1 MQSRQDCRAGEWEEV
16 LVSWEES
23 ELFLVSAG
31 VKVPKCRPSWAGGCG
46 RAQNAG
52 RGRQEQRVL
61 PGFLQPGGPK
71 SPAEG
76 TALLP
81 LWAVITAV

>member
-1 MQSRQDCRAGEWEEV
+1 M

-23 ELFLVSAG
+23 ELLPVSVQ
-31 VKVPKCRPSWAGGCG
+31 VKVPKCQPSWAGGCS
-46 RAQNAG
+46 RTRNAG
-52 RGRQEQRVL
+52 RGSQKQHVL

-71 SPAEG
+71 SPSMG

-81 LWAVITAV
+81 LWAAITAV